1 MKKLLIVS
9 LMLLSLLSLAACGT
23 TRQENTTDSTDT
35 TDSSQSTTDASAN
48 TSADSQTSD
57 GKIRPQS
64 DQVAA
69 QLENNSLTDGKLAA
83 SFDANSLKEEDGKL
97 QLTFIVYNYEEFSG
111 VEITD
116 LKEGDVIVVNGQDL
130 TVNSVTEENGYITV
144 NGGEEDGGVTFA
156 HNGDAGTYYVM
167 GMDDSKTYYEV
178 GQLTLPVADTCV
190 LTDDSDPDNHGKTT
204 PASDLTALLTQQDAD
219 PYGFTSQN
227 TTITVENS
235 QITAIYRSFLP

>member
-1 MKKLLIVS
+1 MKKFLIVS

-23 TRQENTTDSTDT
+23 TQQGTTDSTDT
-35 TDSSQSTTDASAN
+35 ADNSQSAADASTDSS
-48 TSADSQTSD
+48 ADGQTSD
-57 GKIRPQS
+57 SKIHPLP

-69 QLENNSLTDGKLAA
+69 QLENNTLTDGKLAA
-83 SFDANSLKEEDGKL
+83 SFDASSLKEEDGKL
-97 QLTFIVYNYEEFSG
+97 QLTFTVYNYEEFIG

-116 LKEGDVIVVNGQDL
+116 LKEGDVIVVNGKDL
-130 TVNSVTEENGYITV
+130 TVSSVAEENGYITV

-156 HNGDAGTYYVM
+156 PAEGAGTYYVM

-190 LTDDSDPDNHGKTT
+190 LTDDADPDDHGKTT
-204 PASDLTALLTQQDAD
+204 PASDLAQLLAQDD
-219 PYGFTSQN
+219 VYGFTAQN

>member
-23 TRQENTTDSTDT
+23 TQQENTTDSTDT
-35 TDSSQSTTDASAN
+35 ADSSQSTTDASAN

-69 QLENNSLTDGKLAA
+69 QLENNLTDGKLAA

-156 HNGDAGTYYVM
+156 PNGDAGTYYVM

-204 PASDLTALLTQQDAD
+204 PASDLTALLAQQDAD

>member
-23 TRQENTTDSTDT
+23 AQPDPTDAADSTNT
-35 TDSSQSTTDASAN
+35 ADSSQAAADPASPDAQDQSETN
-48 TSADSQTSD
+48 
-57 GKIRPQS
+57 GKIRPLP

-69 QLENNSLTDGKLAA
+69 QLENNTLTDGKVAA
-83 SFDANSLKEEDGKL
+83 ALDASSLKETDGQL
-97 QLTFIVYNYEEFSG
+97 QLTFTVYNYEEFLG
-111 VEITD
+111 AEITG
-116 LKEGDVIVVNGQDL
+116 LKEGDVIEVSGKDL

-156 HNGDAGTYYVM
+156 PDGEAGTYYVM

-190 LTDDSDPDNHGKTT
+190 LTDDSDPDDHGKTI
-204 PASDLTALLTQQDAD
+204 PASDLAQLLAQEDV
-219 PYGFTSQN
+219 YGFTAQN
-227 TTITVENS
+227 TTVTLENS
-235 QITAIYRSFLP
+235 QVTALYRSFLP

>member
-23 TRQENTTDSTDT
+23 TQQENTTDSTDT
-35 TDSSQSTTDASAN
+35 ADSSQSTTDASAN

-69 QLENNSLTDGKLAA
+69 QLENNLTDGKLAA

-156 HNGDAGTYYVM
+156 PNGDAGTYYVM

-190 LTDDSDPDNHGKTT
+190 LTDDSDPDNYGKTT
-204 PASDLTALLTQQDAD
+204 PASDLTALLAQQDAD